1 MHATSF
7 PRSTQTAVACL
18 HQRPL
23 TLKSPIILLFESDG
37 STRRL
42 SNPKMIQVSGV
53 EQTRSFL
60 AIGELT
66 PLVAFSH
73 RLHQNLPVGH

>member
-1 MHATSF
+1 
-7 PRSTQTAVACL
+7 
-18 HQRPL
+18 
-23 TLKSPIILLFESDG
+23 LLFESDG